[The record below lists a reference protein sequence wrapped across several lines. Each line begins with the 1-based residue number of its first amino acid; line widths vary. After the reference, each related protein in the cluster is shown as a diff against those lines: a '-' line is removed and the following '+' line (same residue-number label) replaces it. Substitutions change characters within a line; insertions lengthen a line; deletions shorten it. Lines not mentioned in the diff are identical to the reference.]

1 VHFDGDDWARE
12 AVLLERRCELSAVL
26 GLARPGALRRVHD
39 AVHVLVRSGA
49 SGRVCMRERARRS
62 QRPRASSSTCSEARA
77 WPMGGLG
84 GRGRLGEL
92 GGGEWDLVAQWW
104 TVASPRSFV
113 ATGVC
118 PGHAG
123 E

>member
-1 VHFDGDDWARE
+1 VYVKRCTAQRVGSARVQGE
-12 AVLLERRCELSAVL
+12 GCVA
-26 GLARPGALRRVHD
+26 
-39 AVHVLVRSGA
+39 SGA
-49 SGRVCMRERARRS
+49 RCRARACAERGERS
-62 QRPRASSSTCSEARA
+62 CVRVGTWTLVSASPGIVERMQSEARA

-92 GGGEWDLVAQWW
+92 GGGEWDLVAQLW